1 MGMGGE
7 GWMAH
12 GLADPLAAA
21 RAIAAVDATLSKRGY
36 TASLETDF
44 AAFSIVRRKL
54 RSGKPESAVFDP
66 QASAITP
73 KKAFWM
79 SLTNCHGDCVA
90 LQAFRADH
98 AEPSLADWALG
109 WMMGVYLKRS
119 ELVIP
124 RKIDPPAD
132 SIAHKISGT
141 VVYHGELWL
150 NHEVRGDQVL
160 EPFARLGMLLSYI
173 RWRPKAIWALT
184 NGKMAYY
191 ANMPRWG
198 YAHQERG
205 FMSWQ
210 FEPDGACLSEWLS
223 VADRPALERLIR
235 EVAIKRPE
243 YRRESALI

>member
-1 MGMGGE
+1 MS
-7 GWMAH
+7 H
-12 GLADPLAAA
+12 GLVDPLAAA
-21 RAIAAVDATLSKRGY
+21 RAIAAVDATLIRRGF
-36 TASLETDF
+36 TASLDTDF
-44 AAFSIVRRKL
+44 TTFSTVRRKL
-54 RSGKPESAVFDP
+54 RSGKPEAAVFDP
-66 QASAITP
+66 HASAITP

-79 SLTNCHGDCVA
+79 SLSDNRHEVVA

-109 WMMGVYLKRS
+109 WMMGIYLKRS
-119 ELVIP
+119 ELVVP
-124 RKIDPPAD
+124 QRIDPPAE
-132 SIAHKISGT
+132 SVAHKLSGT

-150 NHEVRGDQVL
+150 DQEIRGDQVL

-243 YRRESALI
+243 YRRELALI

>member
-1 MGMGGE
+1 MS
-7 GWMAH
+7 H
-12 GLADPLAAA
+12 GLVDPLAAA
-21 RAIAAVDATLSKRGY
+21 RAIAALDATLMKRGY
-36 TASLETDF
+36 TASLDTDF
-44 AAFSIVRRKL
+44 AAFSAVRRKL

-73 KKAFWM
+73 KKAYWM
-79 SLTNCHGDCVA
+79 SLANCQSQVVA

-98 AEPSLADWALG
+98 AEPTLADWALG

-119 ELVIP
+119 ELVVP
-124 RKIDPPAD
+124 QRIDPPAN
-132 SIAHKISGT
+132 SVAHKLRGT

-150 NHEVRGDQVL
+150 NPEIRSDQLL

-184 NGKMAYY
+184 NDKMAYY

-210 FEPDGACLSEWLS
+210 FEPEGACTSEWLS
-223 VADRPALERLIR
+223 VADRPSLERLIR
-235 EVAIKRPE
+235 EVVIKRPE